1 MRSVKKKDLQVIC
14 FGAIN
19 LDLIFEIDE
28 DVASGLHIQ
37 PGYEYFKDAKE
48 SDRIL
53 GILQNEGTLRHKEG
67 GGSAA
72 NTAVALSRLGIK
84 TGFIGKLG
92 NDREGDFLLDS
103 LEGVDKRGIR
113 RDGRSGMALS
123 LLIKGERSII
133 IFPNTNDTIGIDD
146 IEREYAESCDM
157 VHLTSFAGDSS
168 FNAQKSLVSS
178 LSSKIKVSFDPGIF
192 YSKRGIEALTPILM
206 RTEIFFPEK
215 KEIEILTNNSWKE
228 GAKSIL
234 NLGPKVIACTMGEEG
249 SHIFTQNEDFH
260 IDAPRVTVVDTTGAG
275 DVYAAG
281 FVDSYL
287 KGKSLRESAINAS
300 VLASRSVTGFGREK
314 YPDKLERL

>member
-1 MRSVKKKDLQVIC
+1 MGKKKNLQVIC

-19 LDLIFEIDE
+19 LDLIFEINE
-28 DVASGLHIQ
+28 EVASRLNIRS
-37 PGYEYFKDAKE
+37 GYEYFKDVE
-48 SDRIL
+48 ELDRIL
-53 GILQNEGTLRHKEG
+53 DILQNEGTLKHKEG

-84 TGFIGKLG
+84 AGFIGKGG

-133 IFPNTNDTIGIDD
+133 VFPNANDTIRIEDIDRD
-146 IEREYAESCDM
+146 YAESCDII
-157 VHLTSFAGDSS
+157 HLTSFAGDSS

-215 KEIEILTNNSWKE
+215 KEIEMLTNKSWKE
-228 GAKSIL
+228 GAKRIL

-281 FVDSYL
+281 FLSSYL
-287 KGKSLRESAINAS
+287 NGRSLKESAINATN
-300 VLASRSVTGFGREK
+300 LASRSVTGFGREN
-314 YPDKLERL
+314 YPEKLERV